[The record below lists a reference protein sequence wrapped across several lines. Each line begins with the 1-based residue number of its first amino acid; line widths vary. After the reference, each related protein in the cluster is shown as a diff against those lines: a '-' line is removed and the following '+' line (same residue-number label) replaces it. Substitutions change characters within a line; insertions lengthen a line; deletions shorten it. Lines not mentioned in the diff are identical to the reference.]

1 MFEYSTSD
9 TVIPTLSFTKAEL
22 AYAIF
27 VLMKDLS
34 VTDTT
39 TKIEMVEVR
48 HYLNQIG
55 DKVLMSTHDGSLKNS
70 ISESIGLE
78 TKKEDGNLKEEKNK
92 MPSIEE
98 LKKQFPT
105 LSEEEI
111 KEVLNTVRIE
121 QQIAAKEGEKKDDIP
136 EKSSFF
142 AKPKI
147 PHEGSEMVS
156 HETNENGPTAAMTV
170 DRDKET
176 SEKFARLLGAF

>member
-1 MFEYSTSD
+1 MKQEKS
-9 TVIPTLSFTKAEL
+9 VQLAHHLHHLEEMLEL
-22 AYAIF
+22 ANDPK
-27 VLMKDLS
+27 LLWE
-34 VTDTT
+34 
-39 TKIEMVEVR
+39 EMQILGKKAFTLQEKMEQE
-48 HYLNQIG
+48 LN
-55 DKVLMSTHDGSLKNS
+55 
-70 ISESIGLE
+70 
-78 TKKEDGNLKEEKNK
+78 
-92 MPSIEE
+92 E
-98 LKKQFPT
+98 L
-105 LSEEEI
+105 EEEI